1 MFKFL
6 SNFAPYLRES
16 DDDDYQIASMRKFL
30 GAIFACV
37 LLMFSCTGKQAQ
49 RVEEPMTDSVA
60 DTVDSVPMDTL
71 EQLLVETP
79 TPKAMD
85 EFFDDFFFNFAA
97 NNKVQK
103 ARIIFPLT
111 VHKADKDEQ
120 IEKNK
125 WQMDRFFMHQGYY
138 TLIFNNDEQMQLAK
152 DTSINQAI
160 VERIQ
165 LKKNQVKDYVFNRIR
180 GAWMLREIREMKI
193 EDNLNASFL
202 AFYQKFVSDKAFQVK
217 SLNSMV
223 KFVGP
228 DPDDDFNMME
238 GLITPDTWEAFA
250 PQLPSKTIY
259 NIIYGDPIHEG
270 PNKIF
275 ILRGISNG
283 QELELR
289 FQKVGERWLLMKM
302 TT

>member
-1 MFKFL
+1 M
-6 SNFAPYLRES
+6 PQILRES
-16 DDDDYQIASMRKFL
+16 AIDDYDITSMRKVF
-30 GAIFACV
+30 GAFFACV
-37 LLMFSCTGKQAQ
+37 LLMFSCTGKQVQ
-49 RVEEPMTDSVA
+49 RVEESMTDSVA
-60 DTVDSVPMDTL
+60 DTLDSVPLDTL
-71 EQLLVETP
+71 EQLLSEIP

-97 NNKVQK
+97 NKKVQK

-111 VHKADKDEQ
+111 VHKTDKDEQ

-125 WQMDRFFMHQGYY
+125 WQMERFFMRQGYY
-138 TLIFNNDEQMQLAK
+138 TLWFDNDAQMELAK

-160 VERIQ
+160 VEKIQ
-165 LKKNQVKDYVFNRIR
+165 LKKDLVKDYVFNRIR
-180 GAWMLREIREMKI
+180 GAWMLREIRETKI
-193 EDNLNASFL
+193 AENINASFL
-202 AFYQKFVSDKAFQVK
+202 AFYQKFSSDKAFQVK
-217 SLNSMV
+217 SLNSLV

-250 PQLPSKTIY
+250 PELPKKTIY
-259 NIIYGDPIHEG
+259 NIIYGEPKSMDNE
-270 PNKIF
+270 KIF

-283 QELELR
+283 QEVELR
-289 FQKVGERWLLMKM
+289 FKKVGERWLLMKM

>member
-1 MFKFL
+1 
-6 SNFAPYLRES
+6 
-16 DDDDYQIASMRKFL
+16 
-30 GAIFACV
+30 
-37 LLMFSCTGKQAQ
+37 
-49 RVEEPMTDSVA
+49 MTDSVA
-60 DTVDSVPMDTL
+60 DTLDSVPLDTL
-71 EQLLVETP
+71 EQLLSEIP

-97 NNKVQK
+97 NKKVQK
-103 ARIIFPLT
+103 ARIIFPLM

-125 WQMDRFFMHQGYY
+125 WQMERFFMHQGYY
-138 TLIFNNDEQMQLAK
+138 TLLFDNDEQMQLSK

-165 LKKNQVKDYVFNRIR
+165 LKKNLVKDYVFNRIR
-180 GAWMLREIREMKI
+180 GAWMLREIRESSMEENI
-193 EDNLNASFL
+193 NASFL
-202 AFYQKFVSDKAFQVK
+202 AFYQRFSTDKAFQVK
-217 SLNSMV
+217 SLNTTV

-228 DPDDDFNMME
+228 DPDDDFNLME

-250 PQLPSKTIY
+250 PELPKKTIY
-259 NIIYGDPIHEG
+259 NIIYGEPKSTG
-270 PNKIF
+270 NGKIF

-283 QELELR
+283 LEMELR
-289 FQKVGERWLLMKM
+289 FKKVGERWLLMKM

>member
-97 NNKVQK
+97 NKKVQK

-111 VHKADKDEQ
+111 VHKADKDVQ

-125 WQMDRFFMHQGYY
+125 WEMERFFMRQGYY
-138 TLIFNNDEQMQLAK
+138 TLWFDNDAQMELAK

-160 VERIQ
+160 VEKIQ
-165 LKKNQVKDYVFNRIR
+165 LKKDLVKDYVFNRIR
-180 GAWMLREIREMKI
+180 GAWMLREIRETKI
-193 EDNLNASFL
+193 AENINASFL
-202 AFYQKFVSDKAFQVK
+202 AFYQKFSSDKAFQVK
-217 SLNSMV
+217 SLNSLV

-250 PQLPSKTIY
+250 PELPKKTIY
-259 NIIYGDPIHEG
+259 NIIYGEPKSMDNE
-270 PNKIF
+270 KIF

-283 QELELR
+283 QEVELR
-289 FQKVGERWLLMKM
+289 FKKVGERWLLMKM
-302 TT
+302 ST

>member
-1 MFKFL
+1 
-6 SNFAPYLRES
+6 
-16 DDDDYQIASMRKFL
+16 MRKVF
-30 GAIFACV
+30 GAFFACV

-49 RVEEPMTDSVA
+49 RVEGPLTDSVA
-60 DTVDSVPMDTL
+60 DSVDSVPLDTL

-97 NNKVQK
+97 NKKVQK
-103 ARIIFPLT
+103 ARIVFPLT

-125 WQMDRFFMHQGYY
+125 WQMERFFMRQGYY
-138 TLIFNNDEQMQLAK
+138 TLLFDNDEQMQLAK

-160 VERIQ
+160 VERIL
-165 LKKNQVKDYVFNRIR
+165 LKKDQVKDYVFNRIR
-180 GAWMLREIREMKI
+180 GAWMLREIRETNIK
-193 EDNLNASFL
+193 DNINASFL
-202 AFYQKFVSDKAFQVK
+202 AFYQRFVSDKAFQVK

-250 PQLPSKTIY
+250 PQLPSKTLY
-259 NIIYGDPIHEG
+259 NIIYGEPTPEG
-270 PNKIF
+270 NDKIF

-283 QELELR
+283 MELELR
-289 FQKVGERWLLMKM
+289 FRKVGERWLLMKM

>member
-1 MFKFL
+1 
-6 SNFAPYLRES
+6 
-16 DDDDYQIASMRKFL
+16 MRKVF
-30 GAIFACV
+30 GAFFACV

-49 RVEEPMTDSVA
+49 QVKESLTDSVA

-71 EQLLVETP
+71 EQLLSEIP

-85 EFFDDFFFNFAA
+85 EFFDDFLFNFAA
-97 NNKVQK
+97 NKKLQK

-125 WQMDRFFMHQGYY
+125 WQMERFFMRQGYY
-138 TLIFNNDEQMQLAK
+138 TLFFDNDEQMLLSK

-160 VERIQ
+160 VERIL
-165 LKKNQVKDYVFNRIR
+165 LKKNEVKDYVFNRIR
-180 GAWMLREIREMKI
+180 GAWMLREIRETSI
-193 EDNLNASFL
+193 AENINASFL

-228 DPDDDFNMME
+228 DPDDDFSLME
-238 GLITPDTWEAFA
+238 GVITPDTWEAFA
-250 PQLPSKTIY
+250 PELPKKTIY
-259 NIIYGDPIHEG
+259 NIIYGEPKSVGSE
-270 PNKIF
+270 KIF
-275 ILRGISNG
+275 ILRGIANG
-283 QELELR
+283 MELELR
-289 FQKVGERWLLMKM
+289 FRKVGERWLLMKM

>member
-16 DDDDYQIASMRKFL
+16 DRDDYELTSMKKVF
-30 GAIFACV
+30 GVFFACV

-49 RVEEPMTDSVA
+49 RVEEPMTDSVT
-60 DTVDSVPMDTL
+60 DIVDSVPMDTL
-71 EQLLVETP
+71 EQLLAEIP

-97 NNKVQK
+97 NKKVQK

-111 VHKADKDEQ
+111 VHKADKDVQ

-125 WQMDRFFMHQGYY
+125 WEMERFFMRQGYY
-138 TLIFNNDEQMQLAK
+138 TLLFDNDEQMQLAK

-160 VERIQ
+160 VERIL
-165 LKKNQVKDYVFNRIR
+165 LKKDQVKDYVFNRIR
-180 GAWMLREIREMKI
+180 GAWMLREIRETKI
-193 EDNLNASFL
+193 AENINASFL
-202 AFYQKFVSDKAFQVK
+202 AFYQQFSSDKAFQVK
-217 SLNSMV
+217 SLNSLV

-259 NIIYGDPIHEG
+259 NIIYGEPKSVGNE
-270 PNKIF
+270 KIF

-283 QELELR
+283 QEMELR
-289 FQKVGERWLLMKM
+289 FQKVGERWLLIKM

>member
-1 MFKFL
+1 
-6 SNFAPYLRES
+6 
-16 DDDDYQIASMRKFL
+16 MRKIF

-37 LLMFSCTGKQAQ
+37 LLMFSCTGKQSQ
-49 RVEEPMTDSVA
+49 RVEEPLTDSVA
-60 DTVDSVPMDTL
+60 DSVDSVPMDTL

-111 VHKADKDEQ
+111 VHKGDKDEQ
-120 IEKNK
+120 IDKNK
-125 WQMDRFFMHQGYY
+125 WEMERFFMRQGYY
-138 TLIFNNDEQMQLAK
+138 TLWFDNDAQMELAK

-160 VERIQ
+160 VEKIQ
-165 LKKNQVKDYVFNRIR
+165 LKKDLVTDYVFNRIR
-180 GAWMLREIREMKI
+180 GAWMLREIRETKI
-193 EDNLNASFL
+193 AENINASFL
-202 AFYQKFVSDKAFQVK
+202 AFYQKFSSDKAFQVK
-217 SLNSMV
+217 SLNSLV

-250 PQLPSKTIY
+250 PELPKKTIY
-259 NIIYGDPIHEG
+259 NIIYGEPKSMDNE
-270 PNKIF
+270 KIF

-283 QELELR
+283 QEVELR
-289 FQKVGERWLLMKM
+289 FKKVGERWLLMKM